1 MKLNL
6 LNRKVHYWGAFVISL
21 PLLVMICSGI
31 VLQMKKHS
39 TWVQPA
45 ERTGSA
51 TVPEIGFDRVL
62 EVCKG
67 IRELEVETWAD
78 VNRIDVRPARGMLK
92 VWAKNNW
99 EAQIDTRTAAVLQVA
114 YRRSDL
120 IESIH
125 DGSWFHD
132 AAKIWIF
139 LPTGIALLLLWV
151 TGMYLFL
158 LPYIVR
164 RRRGRQ
170 RATTK

>member
-1 MKLNL
+1 MKFNL
-6 LNRKVHYWGAFVISL
+6 LNRKVHYWGAVVVSV

-39 TWVQPA
+39 AWVQPP
-45 ERTGSA
+45 ERAGTA
-51 TVPEIGFDRVL
+51 KVPEIGFDRVL
-62 EVCKG
+62 EVCRG
-67 IRELEVETWAD
+67 IPEMKVESWD
-78 VNRIDVRPARGMLK
+78 DINRIDVRPSRGMLK
-92 VWAKNNW
+92 VWAKSNW
-99 EAQIDTRTAAVLQVA
+99 EAQIDSLTGEVLQVA

-132 AAKIWIF
+132 AAKIWVF

-158 LPYIVR
+158 LPYIVKR
-164 RRRGRQ
+164 RRAKKGP
-170 RATTK
+170 TV